1 MTKTCAFGG
10 IFFMGTLTAL
20 GLENSYFSTIS
31 TADGLL
37 NQCGTNRIE
46 IARPMTNAEGQVCQV
61 YRFGETNLTVT
72 MRNGMIDGMWRDGLP
87 VNLGLPRRELEGDL
101 EWVRLSE
108 FYWAEMIRAVGFP
121 CFLSENGGQADVVT
135 VVGKRHENVDVVERL
150 SSTRVRAFNWLSS
163 GYLFH
168 MNDREFGGGL
178 GIGRQNKI
186 RGGIWLWAS
195 VTPTEEGGLSFSNSD
210 FSADFHTNGGL
221 KGLKVRNPRLGD
233 IYRYREWD
241 EKGNLVRDRDLK
253 KDPLPRVNI
262 NGLRIRR

>member
-1 MTKTCAFGG
+1 
-10 IFFMGTLTAL
+10 
-20 GLENSYFSTIS
+20 
-31 TADGLL
+31 
-37 NQCGTNRIE
+37 
-46 IARPMTNAEGQVCQV
+46 
-61 YRFGETNLTVT
+61 
-72 MRNGMIDGMWRDGLP
+72 
-87 VNLGLPRRELEGDL
+87 
-101 EWVRLSE
+101 
-108 FYWAEMIRAVGFP
+108 
-121 CFLSENGGQADVVT
+121 
-135 VVGKRHENVDVVERL
+135 
-150 SSTRVRAFNWLSS
+150 
-163 GYLFH
+163 

-186 RGGIWLWAS
+186 RGGVWLWAS